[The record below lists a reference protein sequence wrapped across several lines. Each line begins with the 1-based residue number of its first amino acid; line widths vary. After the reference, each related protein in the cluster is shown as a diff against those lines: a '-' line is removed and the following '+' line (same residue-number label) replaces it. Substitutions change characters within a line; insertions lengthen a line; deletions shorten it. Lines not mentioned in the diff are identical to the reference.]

1 VYNGTYTE
9 KVTPS
14 VNLAPSSTNGLFIQ
28 NHSGEAPVIDATGL
42 TNGVY
47 IGSLDYVT
55 VQGFTIHGS
64 TDACIYTEG
73 NYNTITYNRVYGSTA
88 GSGIVLNNASNT
100 SVTNNLVTDN
110 YNFGVRLINSS
121 NSVVKNNTLANDG
134 HVSKAP
140 PLPSVYDPAELYV
153 ESGTGT
159 TVQNNIFYAKS
170 GTNNYTLKT
179 EAGITVSSDYNTYFK
194 NGNNMS
200 YHDLFEKYKKLR
212 VEFGIIKDVIHD
224 KDSTLESAMEAIEI
238 YESNDYPEAFKLV
251 GVAQGKSVEDYV
263 ACYEKL
269 SDMGYEYIA
278 IGGLLKRNANTNYV
292 RVRCET
298 FLKKVLEA
306 INKEFNP
313 KWLFVLGAYHPK
325 RHELLESFNVWGSD
339 YKGWLY
345 CYDESYGN
353 SIRELSAQDIID
365 STVEEIYNKFIETK
379 QKYFRT
385 KRNYYRIKYFQL
397 REWLD
402 ERLKVFGLSLQELRF
417 REVRK
422 NLEQNVISKMLN
434 KNYSISTP

>member
-1 VYNGTYTE
+1 MIPFFAVDRPVSLE
-9 KVTPS
+9 ILK
-14 VNLAPSSTNGLFIQ
+14 GLFFKYPNLQ
-28 NHSGEAPVIDATGL
+28 FGL
-42 TNGVY
+42 MTHANVS
-47 IGSLDYVT
+47 IN
-55 VQGFTIHGS
+55 FTKIFSRFPYS
-64 TDACIYTEG
+64 TKLKYFD
-73 NYNTITYNRVYGSTA
+73 
-88 GSGIVLNNASNT
+88 
-100 SVTNNLVTDN
+100 D
-110 YNFGVRLINSS
+110 
-121 NSVVKNNTLANDG
+121 
-134 HVSKAP
+134 
-140 PLPSVYDPAELYV
+140 
-153 ESGTGT
+153 
-159 TVQNNIFYAKS
+159 NNIKIGDKRKINKILKDNIIKMADS
-170 GTNNYTLKT
+170 G
-179 EAGITVSSDYNTYFK
+179 VFQK

-269 SDMGYEYIA
+269 LDMGYEYIA

-353 SIRELSAQDIID
+353 SIRELRSQCIID
-365 STVEEIYNKFIETK
+365 YTVEEIYNKFIEIK
-379 QKYFRT
+379 RKYFRT
-385 KRNYYRIKYFQL
+385 KRNNYRIKYFQL
-397 REWLD
+397 RDWLD
-402 ERLKVFGLSLQELRF
+402 ERLRAFGLSLQELRF